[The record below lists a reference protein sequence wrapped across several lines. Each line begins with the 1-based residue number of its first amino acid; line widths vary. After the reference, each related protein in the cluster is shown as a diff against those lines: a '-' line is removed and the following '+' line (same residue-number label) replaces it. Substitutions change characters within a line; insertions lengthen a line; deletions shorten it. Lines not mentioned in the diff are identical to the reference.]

1 MSGVRILILSFGM
14 PRGTSLAAA
23 LWAAERDL
31 KTPTTGFMVLSLSG
45 RVLIGALGG
54 VGNNQVFAAREVRR
68 WAIMAA
74 ALANGSQQRHQGMA
88 RRAAMDYAAAQYGA
102 TAAGNP
108 FAVLTAVVAPAILTN
123 ACSVLA
129 LGTSNRLARE
139 LALMEPGGDHR
150 NLPGHLPGDYA
161 SWAAQLAALQVR
173 TQLLVKALR
182 VIYGSLGWLATAAL
196 VSVVGSIVTYYGQR
210 WLFQVTAGL
219 ALLTGAVAVVGLAS
233 GCALM
238 VHETRLAV
246 QSLADEAKIL
256 EGLRM

>member
-1 MSGVRILILSFGM
+1 
-14 PRGTSLAAA
+14 
-23 LWAAERDL
+23 
-31 KTPTTGFMVLSLSG
+31 
-45 RVLIGALGG
+45 
-54 VGNNQVFAAREVRR
+54 
-68 WAIMAA
+68 MAA

-88 RRAAMDYAAAQYGA
+88 RRAAMDYVAAQYGA

-129 LGTSNRLARE
+129 LGTSNRLARVVDRTRVVARE

-182 VIYGSLGWLATAAL
+182 AIYGSLGLFATAAL

-246 QSLADEAKIL
+246 QSLGDEAKIL
-256 EGLRM
+256 EGLRK